1 MHRLM
6 ALIRAFFGLSRR
18 ETRGFLI
25 LLPLL
30 VLSLF
35 ITPSYRWW
43 KANQKRDFTKENQEL
58 DSLLTHWKWEEKKD
72 SVDEIEIQLFTFNPN
87 TATKEDLLNL
97 GFPSNLAN
105 RIDNYRSKNGRFIIK
120 SDLIK
125 IYGMDTALYT
135 RLYPFIDLPVEKP
148 IKTFESKTPK
158 ENKPT
163 TVSKEKFD
171 LNLADTT
178 QLVRIYGIGS
188 KLSQRIIKY
197 RNALGGFVSM
207 GQLGEVYGLDTTV
220 VAELNK
226 KAFVSPDFSPNQL
239 AINSVTEKELAIH
252 PYISN
257 KLAKAITAYR
267 FQHGNF
273 TSLEDLTKIALVD
286 EAFYTKIKPYLTLNP

>member
-1 MHRLM
+1 MNRLM
-6 ALIRAFFGLSRR
+6 VWIRAFFGLSRR

-30 VLSLF
+30 LLSLF

-58 DSLLTHWKWEEKKD
+58 DSLLEHWKWEEKKD
-72 SVDEIEIQLFTFNPN
+72 SVNEIEIQLFTFNPN
-87 TATKEDLLNL
+87 TATKEDLTNL
-97 GFPSNLAN
+97 GFPQNLVN
-105 RIDNYRSKNGRFIIK
+105 RIDNYRSKKGRFVIK

-125 IYGMDTALYT
+125 IYGMDSSLYA
-135 RLYPFIDLPVEKP
+135 RLYPFIDLPIEKSTKAFQS
-148 IKTFESKTPK
+148 ISNEK
-158 ENKPT
+158 KPLT
-163 TVSKEKFD
+163 ASKEKFD
-171 LNLADTT
+171 LNLADTV
-178 QLVRIYGIGS
+178 QLIRIYGIGS

-197 RNALGGFVSM
+197 RNSLGGFISM
-207 GQLGEVYGLDTTV
+207 NQLQEVYGLDTAV

-226 KAFVSPDFSPNQL
+226 KTFVSLDFKPNQL
-239 AINSVTEKELAIH
+239 DINSATEKELATH

-257 KLAKAITAYR
+257 KLAKAIAAYR

>member
-1 MHRLM
+1 MVW
-6 ALIRAFFGLSRR
+6 IRAFFGLSRR

-58 DSLLTHWKWEEKKD
+58 DSLLAHWKWEGEND
-72 SVDEIEIQLFTFNPN
+72 IVDEEEIQLFTFNPN
-87 TATKEDLLNL
+87 TATKEDLATL
-97 GFPSNLAN
+97 GFPSNLVN

-120 SDLIK
+120 SDLMK
-125 IYGMDTALYT
+125 LYGMDSSLYA

-148 IKTFESKTPK
+148 TKILEPIPNEK
-158 ENKPT
+158 KPLVT
-163 TVSKEKFD
+163 SKEKFD

-178 QLVRIYGIGS
+178 QLIHIYGIGS

-197 RNALGGFVSM
+197 RNSLGGFISM
-207 GQLGEVYGLDTTV
+207 SQLQEVYGLDTTV

-226 KAFVSPDFSPNQL
+226 KAFVSPDFKLNQL
-239 AINSVTEKELAIH
+239 AVNSASENELAAH

-273 TSLEDLTKIALVD
+273 TSLEDLTKIALID